1 MNKSNLSTTTITPL
15 VQGSQ
20 GKRLRYFTTTRQ
32 SGVSTGPWSSW
43 NLGAHCGDDAQAVAR
58 NRACLQEYLPAP
70 PHWLEQVHGVGVVE
84 FRKNVS
90 DPSLLLS
97 ADAAFTRDADCVL
110 AILTADCLPIVVTD
124 AENSILGVAH
134 AGWRGLAAGVI
145 ARLAEQLQRYC
156 KSERWFAWIGPAIGV
171 RYFEVGQEVY
181 DAFVQD
187 APQDRHHFIL
197 QSVCTEGKKK
207 WHADLAGLAQMRLE
221 RSFSTQIQ
229 VEQSQLCTFT
239 QAEQFYS
246 YRRDGIT
253 GRMATVAWLSSTT

>member
-1 MNKSNLSTTTITPL
+1 MNSTNLSTHTFAPF

-20 GKRLRYFTTTRQ
+20 GERLRYFTTTRQ
-32 SGVSTGPWSSW
+32 SGMSTGPWASW
-43 NLGAHCGDDAQAVAR
+43 NLGAHCGDDAQAVSR
-58 NRACLQEYLPAP
+58 NRMRLQEYLPAP
-70 PHWLEQVHGVGVVE
+70 PHWLQQVHGTEVVQ
-84 FRKNVS
+84 FRKNTS
-90 DPSLLLS
+90 DPAVLLT
-97 ADAAFTRDADCVL
+97 ADAAFTRDTDCVL

-124 AENSILGVAH
+124 ADNSILGVAH

-145 ARLAEQLQRYC
+145 AQLARQLQRYC
-156 KSERWFAWIGPAIGV
+156 QSEHWFAWVGPAIGAQH
-171 RYFEVGQEVY
+171 FEVGQEVY

-187 APQDRHHFIL
+187 APQDRQHFVL
-197 QSVCTEGKKK
+197 QPDSTADEKK

-221 RSFSTQIQ
+221 RSFAARIQ